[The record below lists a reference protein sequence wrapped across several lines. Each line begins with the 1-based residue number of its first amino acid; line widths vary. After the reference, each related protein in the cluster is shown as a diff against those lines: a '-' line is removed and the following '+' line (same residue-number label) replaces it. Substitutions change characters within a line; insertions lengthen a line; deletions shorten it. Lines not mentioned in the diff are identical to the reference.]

1 MPEQRKVAIVTTM
14 GKKYSGMIDI
24 PNASLRTTDLLN
36 SSNIFW
42 VNPTEKCYENAILM
56 YDAQL
61 MLNSTALY
69 RKFDKIQMKIDEIVY
84 FYDEEQSIGD
94 EKEKKRASTMAANT
108 QEKPRIINLITCSG
122 SDSFYDI
129 TGSFYGLFRKKS
141 HDKFLP
147 LTEARAFEIYKKE
160 NKWVKKELTLPH
172 SFIGVS
178 NAHVESATM
187 A

>member
-1 MPEQRKVAIVTTM
+1 MPEKRKVAIVTCL
-14 GKKYSGMIDI
+14 GKKYSGLIDI

-42 VNPTEKCYENAILM
+42 ANPTEKCYENTILM

-61 MLNSTALY
+61 LLDSTALY
-69 RKFDKIQMKIDEIVY
+69 KKFDKIQIKIDEIIC

-94 EKEKKRASTMAANT
+94 EKEKQRASAMAEST
-108 QEKPRIINLITCSG
+108 QEKPRVVNIITCAG
-122 SDSFYDI
+122 ANSFFDI
-129 TGSFYGLFRKKS
+129 TGNFYGLFRKKS

-147 LTEARAFEIYKKE
+147 LTGARAIEIYKKD
-160 NKWVKKELTLPH
+160 NKWVKKELTLPYQ
-172 SFIGVS
+172 FIGVS

-187 A
+187 D